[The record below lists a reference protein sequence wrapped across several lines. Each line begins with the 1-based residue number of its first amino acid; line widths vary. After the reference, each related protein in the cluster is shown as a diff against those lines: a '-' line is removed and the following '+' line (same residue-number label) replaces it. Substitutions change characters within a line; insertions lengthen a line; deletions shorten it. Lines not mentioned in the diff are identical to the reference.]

1 MRRKSRR
8 EKIRWL
14 EPVNVDSGQWKRQM
28 LAVEFL
34 SADEQRISY
43 QGNSLTALP
52 GPLHLLEFTFTS
64 SALRPAEVCI
74 PLLVSAE
81 AEVRLFMSE
90 QEIEV
95 VSVPPTP
102 AGPAPVCWLKKDI
115 TQWSEPE
122 HTSKLSVRIAYAQ
135 PDGVTT
141 LLLDQT
147 QPAWCPRL
155 SQRWT
160 NGYTAQSLLFFVLA
174 WGCLLGAGVL
184 LVSHLQFLGDTLRH
198 YAVLAVVGAWAAS
211 VMGLPDLAKLPLRA
225 WLRRAYAL
233 TRGRRRLLIALLA
246 LLMLPIGAGAGVVVY
261 CLHIRWSYT
270 ELIRKAMENEGT
282 AGSEENLRRAFV
294 LLPWRK
300 EAQILFERSAWVKR
314 PERQQFKA
322 YVRDFTVHPE
332 VRQAVE
338 QALIRP
344 QRGLALKEESSDTL
358 ADPVT
363 WYASLLPEG
372 EREGQLER
380 RQEAVALLA
389 RKTGDVAAD
398 LQRLTLQLELADE
411 LFACNPDRAWQLAH
425 FREYLTETEKYFTP
439 LLDLLDPNQE
449 PSANLSAQFAYQV
462 AADLA
467 ASYYLKLGLCEDA
480 QLLFDGIMRARVHR
494 QIMKESYLW
503 LRPPEKLS
511 LYHMFMTGGGNNLPK
526 PGDPDY
532 DAMSRA
538 AALIHWCPKFK
549 QQFSQNFLKKYPEYA
564 QSDKWRGD
572 SVVQSVAVKDH
583 VTNHLLNRNW
593 RY

>member
-1 MRRKSRR
+1 MRRKSKR

-64 SALRPAEVCI
+64 SALRPAEACI

-81 AEVRLFMSE
+81 AEVRLFMGE
-90 QEIEV
+90 QAIEV
-95 VSVPPTP
+95 VSVPPPP
-102 AGPAPVCWLKKDI
+102 AGPAPVCWLKKDV

-174 WGCLLGAGVL
+174 WGCLLGVGVL
-184 LVSHLQFLGDTLRH
+184 LVSHLKFLGDTLRH
-198 YAVLAVVGAWAAS
+198 YAVLAVVGAWAAG
-211 VMGLPDLAKLPLRA
+211 VRGLPDLAKLPLRA

-344 QRGLALKEESSDTL
+344 QRGLALKEEGSNTL

-389 RKTGDVAAD
+389 RKTGDIVAD

-411 LFACNPDRAWQLAH
+411 LFASNPEAWQLAH
-425 FREYLTETEKYFTP
+425 LQEYVTETEKYTTP
-439 LLDLLDPNQE
+439 LEYLLDRNRE
-449 PSANLSAQFAYQV
+449 PSARLSTQFAYQV
-462 AADLA
+462 AADLV
-467 ASYYLKLGLCEDA
+467 ASYNLKLGLCEEA
-480 QLLFDGIMRARVHR
+480 QSLFDRIMQAR
-494 QIMKESYLW
+494 QYGQGMKESYLW

-511 LYHMFMTGGGNNLPK
+511 LYHMFMTKGGKNPPSGS
-526 PGDPDY
+526 DY
-532 DAMSRA
+532 NA
-538 AALIHWCPKFK
+538 
-549 QQFSQNFLKKYPEYA
+549 
-564 QSDKWRGD
+564 
-572 SVVQSVAVKDH
+572 
-583 VTNHLLNRNW
+583 
-593 RY
+593 